1 MSRYLLNT
9 EKLKNMFYEDNLSLH
24 YLYHNVSKKSRDLF
38 YWWLHYTKHTFYG
51 RDFSKNQKEILNN
64 IYIVKCKST
73 KCNNW
78 IKENSDCYRCYERKN
93 KKKIEKLF
101 PKIICQEST
110 TCSICISDIEKNAH
124 CIRLKCSH
132 IYHIDCICKW
142 SEKHM
147 NCPYCRRDIK

>member
-1 MSRYLLNT
+1 MIVYKIVKQAMSRYLLNT

-93 KKKIEKLF
+93 KKKNR
-101 PKIICQEST
+101 KIIS
-110 TCSICISDIEKNAH
+110 KNYLSR
-124 CIRLKCSH
+124 IN
-132 IYHIDCICKW
+132 
-142 SEKHM
+142 HM
-147 NCPYCRRDIK
+147 FYMYFGY